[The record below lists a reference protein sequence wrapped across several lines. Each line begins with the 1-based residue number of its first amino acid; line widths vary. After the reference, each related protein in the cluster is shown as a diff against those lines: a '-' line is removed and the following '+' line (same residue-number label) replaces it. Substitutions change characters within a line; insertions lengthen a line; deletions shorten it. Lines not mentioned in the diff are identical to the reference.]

1 MPESAPASE
10 AIAGLPRPA
19 GVVRR
24 FWSGHPWLVD
34 GVLAGA
40 YLIIGSFLALLT
52 PLSSGDWTPDIEFV
66 LPLASV
72 VIGTV
77 ALLFRRHHPWIAL
90 TVFAVL
96 SLVSIVF
103 GVVQEPFGAA
113 LALYAIFVY
122 RSSRSGWIA
131 FGILAL
137 LVAVLVPFLDDLLR
151 DRSTFLFT
159 PIDLISLVILL
170 IAALLGITVGDRRRY
185 IGAIVERANQLA
197 RERDQQARLATLA
210 ERARITREIHDV
222 VAHSL
227 SVMVSLADGAGALA
241 EKDPQRSRNAIGEIG
256 DVGRQ
261 SLTEMRQLLGAL
273 GDDPQSGDDPT
284 PLRPN
289 PGLTELP
296 TLVATLRSAGLP
308 VSVHTLGTAPTS
320 PALQN
325 TIHRIV
331 QEALTN
337 ALRYAREPRE
347 VLVTLDFSRPDLVI
361 EVTDDGRP
369 GPAAVSVGSGRGLI
383 GIRERVRLYA
393 GTVEAGPSDDGGWRV
408 HVEIPQQANQEQATS
423 EQAMSEKKEL
433 S

>member
-1 MPESAPASE
+1 MPESPPVSGATAE
-10 AIAGLPRPA
+10 LPRPA

-34 GVLAGA
+34 ATLAGA
-40 YLIIGSFLALLT
+40 YLIVSAFFAVLT
-52 PLSSGDWTPDIEFV
+52 PLSSGVWTPSVDII
-66 LPLASV
+66 LPPIGTL
-72 VIGTV
+72 IGTV
-77 ALLFRRHHPWIAL
+77 ALLFRRHHPWVAL
-90 TVFAVL
+90 AVFAVL
-96 SLVSIVF
+96 TIVSILF
-103 GVVQEPFGAA
+103 GVVPEPLGAA
-113 LALYAIFVY
+113 LAVYALFVY

-131 FGILAL
+131 FGIMA
-137 LVAVLVPFLDDLLR
+137 LVASFLTPLLDGLLR
-151 DRSTFLFT
+151 DRTSFLFS
-159 PIDLISLVILL
+159 PFDLVSLIVLL

-273 GDDPQSGDDPT
+273 GDDPQSGEDAA

-289 PGLTELP
+289 PGLAELP
-296 TLVATLRSAGLP
+296 ALEATFRSAGLP
-308 VSVHTLGTAPTS
+308 VSVQTQGTPPTS
-320 PALQN
+320 VALQN
-325 TIHRIV
+325 AIHRIV

-347 VLVTLDFSRPDLVI
+347 VLVRLDFTGAGLVI
-361 EVTDDGRP
+361 DVTDDGQP
-369 GPAAVSVGSGRGLI
+369 GPPAVSVGSGRGLI
-383 GIRERVRLYA
+383 GIRERVRLYD
-393 GTVEAGPSDDGGWRV
+393 GTAEAGPTDAGGWRV
-408 HVEIPQQANQEQATS
+408 HVVIPRQAEPPEQKEQQ
-423 EQAMSEKKEL
+423 
-433 S
+433 

>member
-1 MPESAPASE
+1 MSASPPASE
-10 AIAGLPRPA
+10 ATAELPRPA

-34 GVLAGA
+34 ATLAGA
-40 YLIIGSFLALLT
+40 YLIVGAFLAVLT
-52 PLSSGDWTPDIEFV
+52 PLSSGIWTPSIDVI
-66 LPLASV
+66 LPLVATFV
-72 VIGTV
+72 GVV
-77 ALLFRRHHPWIAL
+77 ALLFRRHHPWVAL
-90 TVFAVL
+90 AVFAVITI
-96 SLVSIVF
+96 VSILV
-103 GVVQEPFGAA
+103 GVVAEPFGGA
-113 LALYAIFVY
+113 LAVYALFVY
-122 RSSRSGWIA
+122 RSNRSGWIG
-131 FGILAL
+131 FGVMAIVA
-137 LVAVLVPFLDDLLR
+137 AVLTPLLDGLLH
-151 DRSTFLFT
+151 DRTSFLFW
-159 PIDLISLVILL
+159 PIDLVSLVVLL

-241 EKDPQRSRNAIGEIG
+241 EKDPQRSKHAIEEIG

-273 GDDPQSGDDPT
+273 GDDPQSGDDPS

-289 PGLTELP
+289 PGLAELP
-296 TLVATLRSAGLP
+296 ALEATFRSAGLP
-308 VSVHTLGTAPTS
+308 VSVHTVGTPPSS

-325 TIHRIV
+325 AIYRIV

-347 VLVTLDFSRPDLVI
+347 VLVRLDFAHPELVV

-369 GPAAVSVGSGRGLI
+369 GAAAVSVGSGRGLI

-393 GTVEAGPSDDGGWRV
+393 GTVEAGRTDAGGWRLRV
-408 HVEIPQQANQEQATS
+408 VIPEQGDIPEQKEQQ
-423 EQAMSEKKEL
+423 
-433 S
+433 